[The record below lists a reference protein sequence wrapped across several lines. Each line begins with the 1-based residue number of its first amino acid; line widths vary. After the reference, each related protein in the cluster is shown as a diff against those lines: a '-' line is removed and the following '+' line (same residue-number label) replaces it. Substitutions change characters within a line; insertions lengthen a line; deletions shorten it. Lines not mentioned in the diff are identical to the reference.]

1 MKHTVTE
8 PVLRSKKSFWIL
20 GENGLNL
27 NQTTEKLKIQF
38 CPGDFLTRRGDQEK
52 TFRIRGFLDNP
63 GELEEILRGNVKT
76 NAPRINSKLLKP
88 LRLNGY
94 PASLYLLRN
103 NNQLWNNLINDEK
116 SFNHHHGKHF
126 VFFKSTKNSLYHI
139 MHLTS
144 LSTSTH

>member
-38 CPGDFLTRRGDQEK
+38 CPGEILTRRGDQEK
-52 TFRIRGFLDNP
+52 TFLIRGSLDNTW
-63 GELEEILRGNVKT
+63 ELKEILRGNVKT

-88 LRLNGY
+88 LRLNCY

-103 NNQLWNNLINDEK
+103 NNQLWNNLMNDEK
-116 SFNHHHGKHF
+116 SFNLHHGEHF
-126 VFFKSTKNSLYHI
+126 VFFKSRKNSLYHI

-144 LSTSTH
+144 LSTSTD